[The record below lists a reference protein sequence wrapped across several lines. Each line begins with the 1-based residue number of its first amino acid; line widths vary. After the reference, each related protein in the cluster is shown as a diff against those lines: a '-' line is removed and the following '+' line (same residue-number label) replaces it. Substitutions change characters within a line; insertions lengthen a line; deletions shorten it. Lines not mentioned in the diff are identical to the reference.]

1 MRQMPK
7 LRKQYKY
14 NLALALG
21 GGGARGIAHIGV
33 LKVLER
39 ENIKIDL
46 IVGTSMGA
54 IIGAMYSQLGDALAV
69 EKNVLAFISKFVQEK
84 RWINVLDNQREESKK
99 SLLAEFSS
107 HIQRRYLGLKA
118 LTRIALE
125 AKESLYKPL
134 QNMLIDN
141 NIEDNQ
147 IPFAAVS
154 LNLVNGETTILTSGP
169 MIDAVYASS
178 AIEGIF
184 PPLEKDG
191 AFLADGGPVN
201 ITPVEAARR
210 LDVRRILA
218 IDVHQKIH
226 KVEKF
231 ANGLEVIMRAD
242 NIGLNRLREIDLAEA
257 DLVIA
262 PNVGSI
268 HWANFNKAKECIRR
282 GEKAAEM
289 MMPSLKQMIKRKTF
303 LNQLKEGAKLLIKDL
318 SE

>member
-1 MRQMPK
+1 MSK

-21 GGGARGIAHIGV
+21 GGGARGISHVGV
-33 LKVLER
+33 LKVLQR

-54 IIGAMYSQLGDALAV
+54 IIGAMFSQSGDARAV
-69 EKNVLAFISKFVQEK
+69 EKNVLAFIDKFLQEK
-84 RWINVLDNQREESKK
+84 RWIAVLNNQQEESKK
-99 SLLAEFSS
+99 SLLAELSS
-107 HIQRRYLGLKA
+107 YVQRRYLGLKA

-125 AKESLYKPL
+125 PKESLYEPL
-134 QNMLIDN
+134 RGMLIDN
-141 NIEDNQ
+141 NIEDNK

-154 LNLVNGETTILTSGP
+154 LNLVNGETTVLTRGSI
-169 MIDAVYASS
+169 IDAVYASS
-178 AIEGIF
+178 AIEGVF

-191 AFLADGGPVN
+191 SFLADGGPVN
-201 ITPVEAARR
+201 ITPVEVARKM
-210 LDVRRILA
+210 DTRRILA
-218 IDVHQKIH
+218 VDVHQKIL

-242 NIGLNRLREIDLAEA
+242 NIGLNRLRQIDLAEA
-257 DLVIA
+257 DLVMA
-262 PNVGSI
+262 PSVGSI
-268 HWANFNKAKECIRR
+268 HWANFNKARECIKH

-289 MMPSLKQMIKRKTF
+289 MIPALKNMIKRKNLF
-303 LNQLKEGAKLLIKDL
+303 EQLKSGAKLLLRDL